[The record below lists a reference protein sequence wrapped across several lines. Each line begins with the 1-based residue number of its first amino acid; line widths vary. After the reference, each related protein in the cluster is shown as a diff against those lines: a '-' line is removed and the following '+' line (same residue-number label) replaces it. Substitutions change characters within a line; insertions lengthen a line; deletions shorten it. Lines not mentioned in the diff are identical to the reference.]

1 MSYNVQDGK
10 DVSYQLD
17 GDITEV
23 NPYGRAMVYST
34 EVVGALKLGQEG
46 DTKFG
51 GIFVTVTITRS
62 QQSPFNTE
70 AYDGDQFTAKKY
82 GMVECIADGAIEY
95 GDPLCIGEDG
105 ALKVLEDYDISPTAS
120 QELLYLG
127 RAESEAADGDKFT
140 ARIIPK

>member
-1 MSYNVQDGK
+1 MSYNVQEGR
-10 DVSYQLD
+10 DVTYKLD
-17 GDITEV
+17 GDITTV
-23 NPYGRAMVYST
+23 SPYGRAMVYSD

-82 GMVECIADGAIEY
+82 GMVEVIADGAIEF

-105 ALKVLEDYDISPTAS
+105 ALKVLEDFDLTPTAE

-127 RAESEAADGDKFT
+127 RAEGEAADGELFI

>member
-1 MSYNVQDGK
+1 MSYNVQDGR
-10 DVSYQLD
+10 DVSYKLD

-23 NPYGRAMVYST
+23 SPYGRAMVYSG
-34 EVVGALKLGQEG
+34 EVVGAIKLGAEG
-46 DTKFG
+46 DTKFA

-70 AYDGDQFTAKKY
+70 AYDGDQVTAKKY
-82 GMVECIADGAIEY
+82 GMVEVVADGAVEY

-105 ALKVLEDYDISPTAS
+105 ALKVLEDYDISPTDE
-120 QELLYLG
+120 QHLLYLG
-127 RAESEAADGDKFT
+127 RAESEAADGEKFV